1 MTDDLEQLRVVERAD
16 VYKKGL
22 RAATLTRTP
31 DGVEFRYLT
40 EWVDAD
46 GPPVATTLP
55 VRSDPVVRPGGAV
68 PAYFSG
74 LLPEGRRLGAL
85 RREVKTSADDELSL
99 LLAVGADAVGDIRVV
114 PEGVRPEQVK
124 PRLEVRDFSG
134 VRFADLLA
142 ELGVRSDRTALPGVQ
157 DKVSAG
163 ARFVLKLEPP
173 EFPHLVE
180 NEAFFLRAA
189 RQVGIETVD
198 AHVVHDQDGRA
209 GLLVERF
216 DRPARGDDGAD
227 ALAVE
232 DGCQVLGR
240 PSADKYVAGT
250 EVVFGALAAVCEA
263 PLPAAR
269 TLLAQLLFAYVTG
282 NGDAHAKNFSV
293 VQTSEGECRV
303 APAYDLPTSQPYGDT
318 TLALSIGGRSSGDF
332 SGEEFVTL
340 GARLGLP
347 AQAVRRLIDRTRE
360 RSSAWVASLD
370 ELPFDSGQTRKL
382 KRVAMHR
389 LDRLAH
395 RT

>member
-142 ELGVRSDRTALPGVQ
+142 ELGVRSDRTALP
-157 DKVSAG
+157 
-163 ARFVLKLEPP
+163 
-173 EFPHLVE
+173 

-240 PSADKYVAGT
+240 PPADKYVAGT
-250 EVVFGALAAVCEA
+250 EAVFGALAAVCEA

-293 VQTSEGECRV
+293 VQTSDGEWRV

-332 SGEEFVTL
+332 SGEEFMTL

-347 AQAVRRLIDRTRE
+347 AQAVRRLIDRTRQ
-360 RSSAWVASLD
+360 RSSAWIASLD